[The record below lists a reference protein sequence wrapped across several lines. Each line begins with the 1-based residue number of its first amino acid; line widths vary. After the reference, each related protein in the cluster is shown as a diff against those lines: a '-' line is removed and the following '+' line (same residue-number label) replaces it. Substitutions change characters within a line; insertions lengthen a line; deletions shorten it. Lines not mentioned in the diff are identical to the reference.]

1 MPVTRTARSIMEE
14 ARSRTS
20 GSLNILRY
28 PADLEAVPHKMLI
41 NVRSRSRG
49 GAGAITTTVG
59 GNTKA
64 AIALPI
70 PSNITEYYSANYEKS
85 DLGIIGEAIANAA
98 SAAVSGG
105 VPSLADFP
113 GRVGSAI
120 SAATS
125 TLGSSTTD
133 ILANIVGAIAF
144 TGAVNLTTRASQY
157 IGQDTNALR
166 AFQSG
171 TGLIFNPHQ
180 TAVFTGV
187 NLRDMKYTWELLAPK
202 TEQESRNIEE
212 IVSTLR
218 NAMLP
223 KISSNR
229 LFLEFPD
236 EVEYKFLGS
245 APDFDMPT
253 TPCVITN
260 VSLNRSPRGP
270 AFFAK
275 TGAPAFYSLTLS
287 LMEIKT
293 LTRDDFIQNTTPA
306 PTPSN
311 PTPVPAPTNQPRRL
325 NSNPGQ
331 RQIYPPPPL

>member
-1 MPVTRTARSIMEE
+1 
-14 ARSRTS
+14 
-20 GSLNILRY
+20 
-28 PADLEAVPHKMLI
+28 MLI

-49 GAGAITTTVG
+49 GAGTITTTVG

-70 PSNITEYYSANYEKS
+70 PSNIIEYYSANYEKS

-105 VPSLADFP
+105 PPGSLGDFTSSVT
-113 GRVGSAI
+113 GAVGSAVG
-120 SAATS
+120 
-125 TLGSSTTD
+125 TLGSGTME
-133 ILANIVGAIAF
+133 ILTNLLGAAAF

-166 AFQSG
+166 AIQSG

-202 TEQESRNIEE
+202 TEKESRNIED
-212 IVSTLR
+212 IVRTLR

-245 APDFDMPT
+245 EPGFDMPT

-293 LTRDDFIQNTTPA
+293 LTKEDFITIPPMQATPESVREA
-306 PTPSN
+306 PTSQSGPALDPLGN
-311 PTPVPAPTNQPRRL
+311 PT
-325 NSNPGQ
+325 G
-331 RQIYPPPPL
+331 Y